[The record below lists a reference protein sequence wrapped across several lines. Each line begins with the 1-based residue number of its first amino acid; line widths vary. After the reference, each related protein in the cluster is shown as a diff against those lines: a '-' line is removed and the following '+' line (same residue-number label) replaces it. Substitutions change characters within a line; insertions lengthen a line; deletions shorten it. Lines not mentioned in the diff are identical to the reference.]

1 MILSISN
8 LKSLL
13 PRKKFYMGEWWFPK
27 IDIYLFA
34 HPQSKDP
41 KQMVKYLMRSF
52 RKEGIDIPTQY
63 LAIRAHDGQKEP
75 YACTNK
81 KGVQIILGRLQSP
94 CLKQLIWRSNSSS
107 IFASWK
113 ERVEEAALQGKVR
126 CELRDGEKW
135 YAVSD
140 MMGVIRTYYAPQTP
154 PSMGGYIARQNGKS
168 KTYNPWGGRDL
179 YFHDR
184 SVFERYGFTYAVKES
199 RLPEFFQALWEM
211 REVHRKDV
219 KIREIA

>member
-8 LKSLL
+8 LESLL

-52 RKEGIDIPTQY
+52 RKEGVDIPTKY
-63 LAIRAHDGQKEP
+63 LAIRAHDGQVEP

-81 KGVQIILGRLQSP
+81 EGVQMILGRVQAP
-94 CLKQLIWRSNSSS
+94 RLKQLIWNSNSSL

-113 ERVEEAALQGKVR
+113 ERVEEAARQGKVR

-154 PSMGGYIARQNGKS
+154 SSMGGYIARQNGKS
-168 KTYNPWGGRDL
+168 KTYSPWGGRDL
-179 YFHDR
+179 YF
-184 SVFERYGFTYAVKES
+184 
-199 RLPEFFQALWEM
+199 
-211 REVHRKDV
+211 
-219 KIREIA
+219 

>member
-1 MILSISN
+1 MIFSISN
-8 LKSLL
+8 LETLL

-27 IDIYLFA
+27 RDVYLIA
-34 HPQSKDP
+34 NPQSKDP
-41 KQMVKYLMRSF
+41 KQMVKHLMRSF
-52 RKEGIDIPTQY
+52 RKEGIDIPTKY
-63 LAIRAHDGQKEP
+63 LAIRAHDGQVEP

-81 KGVQIILGRLQSP
+81 EGAQIIIGRLQAP
-94 CLKQLIWRSNSSS
+94 CLKQLVWRSNSPS
-107 IFASWK
+107 ILASWK
-113 ERVEEAALQGKVR
+113 KRVDEAARQGKVR
-126 CELRDGEKW
+126 CELREGEKW

-140 MMGVIRTYYAPQTP
+140 MMGVIRTYYTLQTP

-184 SVFERYGFTYAVKES
+184 SAFERYGFTYAVKES

-211 REVHRKDV
+211 REFHRKDV
-219 KIREIA
+219 KIRAIA